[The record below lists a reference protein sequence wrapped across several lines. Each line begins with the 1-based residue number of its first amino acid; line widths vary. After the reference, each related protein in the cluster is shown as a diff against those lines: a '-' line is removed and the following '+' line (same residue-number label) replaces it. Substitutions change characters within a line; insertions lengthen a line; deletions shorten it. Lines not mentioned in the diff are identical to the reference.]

1 MNRTRIAIMA
11 VLLMLPLGCDTQIV
25 TPNDICPNN
34 PQKRKSDPCG
44 CDEANEV
51 LNIVTGTYTCVSE
64 DLCPNDPDK
73 TSPGICGCGV
83 SDEVGPS
90 GIPICLIDNLDLCP
104 EDPDKKQPG
113 VCGCGVRDII
123 DPKTGT
129 YNCLLGTDLCPEDPD
144 KTTPGVC
151 GCGVPDDKDPETGI
165 PICLVDIDLCPG
177 DDNKVRPGIC
187 GCGVLDN
194 DTDGDGYVDCEDA
207 CPQDESKYQDEGI
220 CGCGTPDTAQNLLDT
235 DGDGIPFCLD
245 VCPSSKWKSADDGCP
260 CTSLAYTLN
269 NTPGCAEIIAT
280 ANDFQAF
287 KTRWNAGEYTQT
299 GAASDLAFIVVD
311 DINLGSATS
320 IVPEN
325 WEGVGTQDVPF
336 SAIFLGDGHV
346 FSAIR
351 TAGTTEQRLTFGTE
365 TSKNVALFSY
375 TKGAYIENLQVR
387 MNFAGES
394 KVAGLIANAEKTS
407 VSRVTV
413 SGEIGAQNIAGGVVA
428 QFSGG
433 SLKNIVSSSN
443 VSVSG
448 AIAGGIVGYM
458 TDAQVSQVRTSG
470 SISASAF
477 AGGFA
482 GVVTKASTL
491 SNIATGGS
499 VSGGSITGG
508 MIGELSARST
518 LVNAYTTSKVT
529 CKNKPC
535 ASLIAYINEFSTVK
549 NAYTT
554 GVMID
559 EVPETPVCDP
569 EDPECADACD
579 PGDPE
584 CTRECDPEDPEC
596 VGDCDPEDPDCESAE
611 PEPCSPDDQECLEKE
626 QEAKENEKLD
636 PSNKSILLE
645 RSTASL
651 IAAFGSADN
660 VVDRL
665 YYWEQIKAGQIPDGA
680 LDLGTVSNIFAFDY
694 SKTLMPYVRPSNTKL
709 LTLLK
714 ENLLCNNTACTL
726 DGISCLQW
734 DQGTFQIST
743 NAGASTVSIPLLRIS
758 AN

>member
-11 VLLMLPLGCDTQIV
+11 ILLMLPLGCDPQMT
-25 TPNDICPNN
+25 TPSDICPNN
-34 PQKRKSDPCG
+34 PLKRKSDPCG

-90 GIPICLIDNLDLCP
+90 GIPICLTDNLDLCP
-104 EDPDKKQPG
+104 EDPDKTQPG
-113 VCGCGVRDII
+113 VCGCSVKDII

-129 YNCLLGTDLCPEDPD
+129 YNCLLGTDLCPDDPD

-165 PICLVDIDLCPG
+165 PICLEDIDLCPG
-177 DDNKVRPGIC
+177 DDNKTRPGIC
-187 GCGVLDN
+187 GCGVSDE
-194 DTDGDGYVDCEDA
+194 DTDIDGYADCQDA

-280 ANDFQAF
+280 ANDFLAF
-287 KTRWNAGEYTQT
+287 RNRWNAGEYTQT
-299 GAASDLAFIVVD
+299 GAASGLAFIVVD

-320 IVPEN
+320 ISPEA
-325 WEGVGTQDVPF
+325 WEGVGTEDEPF

-351 TAGTTEQRLTFGTE
+351 TAGTTEQRLTFGAE
-365 TSKNVALFSY
+365 TSKYVALFGF

-387 MNFAGES
+387 MNFTGES
-394 KVAGLIANAEKTS
+394 RVAGLIANAEKTT

-413 SGEIGAQNIAGGVVA
+413 SGEISASNIAGGVVA

-443 VSVSG
+443 VTVSG
-448 AIAGGIVGYM
+448 SVAGGIVGSISE
-458 TDAQVSQVRTSG
+458 AQVSQARTSG
-470 SISASAF
+470 SISAGAF

-482 GVVTKASTL
+482 GIVTKASTL

-499 VSGGSITGG
+499 VSGGGITGG
-508 MIGELSARST
+508 LIGELSSRST

-535 ASLIAYINEFSTVK
+535 ASLIAYINEFATVK

-554 GVMID
+554 GVVID
-559 EVPETPVCDP
+559 EVPAPLECDP
-569 EDPECADACD
+569 ENPECIQDACNPDEDPECT
-579 PGDPE
+579 P
-584 CTRECDPEDPEC
+584 ECDPEDPEC
-596 VGDCDPEDPDCESAE
+596 ETE
-611 PEPCSPDDQECLEKE
+611 PEECSPDDQECLERQE
-626 QEAKENEKLD
+626 EAKEKEKLD
-636 PSNKSILLE
+636 PANKTILLE
-645 RSTASL
+645 TPTASL

-660 VVDRL
+660 VVDKL

-680 LDLGTVSNIFAFDY
+680 LEQGTVSNIFAFDY

-709 LTLLK
+709 LTILK

>member
-1 MNRTRIAIMA
+1 MNRTRIAIIA
-11 VLLMLPLGCDTQIV
+11 VLLMLLLGCEPETQV
-25 TPNDICPNN
+25 PSDICPNN
-34 PQKRKSDPCG
+34 PHKRKSDPCG

-90 GIPICLIDNLDLCP
+90 GIPICLTDNVDLCP
-104 EDPDKKQPG
+104 QDPEKTQPG
-113 VCGCGVRDII
+113 VCGCGVKDII

-129 YNCLLGTDLCPEDPD
+129 YNCLLGTDLCPDDPE

-165 PICLVDIDLCPG
+165 PVCLEDIDLCPG
-177 DDNKVRPGIC
+177 DESKLRPGIC
-187 GCGVLDN
+187 GCGVSDD
-194 DTDGDGYVDCEDA
+194 DTDSDGYVDCEDA
-207 CPQDESKYQDEGI
+207 CPNDETKYQDEGI

-269 NTPGCAEIIAT
+269 STPGCAEIIAT
-280 ANDFQAF
+280 ANDFLAF
-287 KTRWNAGEYTQT
+287 RNRWNAGEYTQT

-320 IVPEN
+320 IAPEN
-325 WEGVGTQDVPF
+325 WEGVGTKDEPF
-336 SAIFLGDGHV
+336 SAIFLGNGHV
-346 FSAIR
+346 FSAIK
-351 TAGTTEQRLTFGTE
+351 TAGTTEQRLTFGSE
-365 TSKNVALFSY
+365 TASAVALFGY

-387 MNFAGES
+387 MNFSGAS
-394 KVAGLIANAEKTS
+394 QVAGLIANAEKTT

-413 SGEIGAQNIAGGVVA
+413 SGEIGAENIAGGVVA

-443 VSVSG
+443 VTVSG
-448 AIAGGIVGYM
+448 SIAGGIVGYL
-458 TDAQVSQVRTSG
+458 TEAQVSQARTSG
-470 SISASAF
+470 TISAGAF

-499 VSGGSITGG
+499 VLGGSICAG
-508 MIGELSARST
+508 MIGEVSARST

-535 ASLIAYINEFSTVK
+535 ASMISYINEFSTVK

-554 GVMID
+554 GVVID
-559 EVPETPVCDP
+559 EVPVEPVCEPEDPACDQDICDP
-569 EDPECADACD
+569 ETDPECQTE
-579 PGDPE
+579 PE
-584 CTRECDPEDPEC
+584 EPCDPETDPAC
-596 VGDCDPEDPDCESAE
+596 E
-611 PEPCSPDDQECLEKE
+611 PEPETCAPDDQECLDREQAEKE
-626 QEAKENEKLD
+626 EKEKLD
-636 PSNKSILLE
+636 PSNKMMLLSS
-645 RSTASL
+645 STASL

-660 VVDRL
+660 VVDKL
-665 YYWEQIKAGQIPDGA
+665 YYWEQIKAGQIPEGA
-680 LDLGTVSNIFAFDY
+680 LELGTVSNIFAFDY

-709 LTLLK
+709 LTILK